1 MKETSKQI
9 LEELILGERDWDAIE
24 VIQAMEEDP
33 ELASAVGA
41 TRKTL
46 AALAT
51 HAGQIDDL
59 PMGSIQVSTEDRA
72 ATHAALA
79 PRSKSPI
86 LRHGIWLLPSAAA
99 AVLLFSYM
107 QENPVATENAP
118 HSILGGSGNN
128 GLPIQ
133 KRTGFKSFDLGSSMP
148 PGTIA
153 RIECFAS
160 DLEDSSLFT
169 TGQIK
174 QQVFQLTPE
183 QLAKLEGLDRVWV
196 VIEWEQSAGHSRTS
210 PGQWWVR

>member
-24 VIQAMEEDP
+24 VIQAMEDDP
-33 ELASAVGA
+33 EFASAVGA

-46 AALAT
+46 AALET
-51 HAGQIDDL
+51 HAGQLDDL
-59 PMGSIQVSTEDRA
+59 PMGSIQVSAEDRE
-72 ATHAALA
+72 ATHAALE

-107 QENPVATENAP
+107 QENPGTTENAP
-118 HSILGGSGNN
+118 HSTLGGAGNN

-133 KRTGFKSFDLGSSMP
+133 KRTGFKSFDLGNSVP
-148 PGTIA
+148 PGTIV
-153 RIECFAS
+153 RIECFAT
-160 DLEDSSLFT
+160 DMEDRSLFI

-174 QQVFQLTPE
+174 QSVFQPKPE
-183 QLAKLEGLDRVWV
+183 QLAKLDGFDRVWV
-196 VIEWEQSAGHSRTS
+196 IIEWEQSAGHSRTS